1 MDTKNITR
9 SADGIRLS
17 VIIPTYNCWEFLS
30 ECLQSILQQLPS
42 DCELIIADDGSDDRT
57 AELLAGYE
65 GAHENLHIVY
75 REHEGASAARNA
87 GLDAAAGEFVAFID
101 CDDCMRDG
109 FLRDSLPLL
118 DAGTDLYI
126 FGIERFPLSGVR
138 ELWTVHDKIY
148 PDASA
153 FADEYVRVRQ
163 LLVYSNCNKFY
174 RRSVIEE
181 HRLRFDESM
190 DFGEDR
196 MFNYRY
202 LSNCCGRI
210 VTSSLIMLHYIQRN
224 ADSMSSKHI
233 PGYFPCVRNLHEAK
247 MYCFLSL
254 SKRTTEEEKR
264 DFIAYDISREVE
276 KTLARFEQH
285 PEEKAENLPEINRL
299 VFGEGDEDDTP
310 LDILLVLGSSLCE
323 YKIRRA
329 FEIGQHHPD
338 VLYIVSGGNP
348 SAYGDMTEAEYMAG
362 WLAKQGVKSKNIFL
376 ENRANFTKQNLEF
389 SAEIIRV
396 LRLETG
402 KPLSKIGILSGGFHI
417 PRTKLLAAQIPAL
430 VGEDLRWLAAYGP
443 HTHPDCWFDDPTGR
457 DIILRELRKTVMLR
471 GNICL
476 ERKPQKIE
484 QKSIL

>member
-1 MDTKNITR
+1 MSMDTKNITH
-9 SADGIRLS
+9 ATDGIRLS
-17 VIIPTYNCWEFLS
+17 VIIPTYNCREYLS
-30 ECLQSILQQLPS
+30 ECLQSILRQLPP
-42 DCELIIADDGSDDRT
+42 DCELIIADDGSDDET
-57 AELLAGYE
+57 VKLLAGYE
-65 GAHENLHIVY
+65 HVQENVHVIY
-75 REHEGASAARNA
+75 REHKGASAARNA

-101 CDDCMRDG
+101 CDDCMRSG

-118 DAGTDLYI
+118 DAGTNLYI

-138 ELWTVHDKIY
+138 ELWTVCDRVY

-153 FADEYVRVRQ
+153 FADEYVRIRQ

-285 PEEKAENLPEINRL
+285 PEEKTENLPEINRL
-299 VFGEGDEDDTP
+299 VFGGSDDDDAP
-310 LDILLVLGSSLCE
+310 LDILLILGSSRCE
-323 YKIRRA
+323 YKIRHA
-329 FEIGQHHPD
+329 FKIGRHYPGI
-338 VLYIVSGGNP
+338 LYIVSGGNP
-348 SAYGDMTEAEYMAG
+348 SAYGDMTEAEYMAR
-362 WLAKQGVKSKNIFL
+362 WLTEHGVKSTDIIL

-389 SAEIIRV
+389 SAEIIRT
-396 LRLETG
+396 LRSETG
-402 KPLSKIGILSGGFHI
+402 KSFSRIGILTGGFHI
-417 PRTKLLAAQIPAL
+417 PRTRLLAAQIPAL
-430 VGEDLRWLAAYGP
+430 EEEDLRWLAAYGP
-443 HTHPDCWFDDPTGR
+443 HTHPEHWFEDSVGR

-471 GNICL
+471 GKDPLSNAT
-476 ERKPQKIE
+476 
-484 QKSIL
+484 

>member
-30 ECLQSILQQLPS
+30 ECLQSILRQLPS

-174 RRSVIEE
+174 RRSVIEA

-196 MFNYRY
+196 MFNFRY
-202 LSNCCGRI
+202 LSNCRGRI
-210 VTSSLIMLHYIQRN
+210 VTSSLIMLHYIQRSGG
-224 ADSMSSKHI
+224 SMSSKHI
-233 PGYFPCVRNLHEAK
+233 PRYFSCVRNLHEAK
-247 MYCFLSL
+247 MNCFLSL
-254 SKRTTEEEKR
+254 STGTTEEEKR
-264 DFIAYDISREVE
+264 DFIAYDVSREVE
-276 KTLARFEQH
+276 KALARFEQH

-299 VFGEGDEDDTP
+299 VFGESDDDDTP
-310 LDILLVLGSSLCE
+310 LDIFLVLGSSRCE

-329 FEIGQHHPD
+329 FEIGRHHPD

-348 SAYGDMTEAEYMAG
+348 SAYGDMTEAEYMAA
-362 WLAKQGVKSKNIFL
+362 WLAEHGVKSTDIIL

-389 SAEIIRV
+389 SAEIIRT
-396 LRLETG
+396 LRSETG
-402 KPLSKIGILSGGFHI
+402 KSLSRIGIMTGGFHI
-417 PRTKLLAAQIPAL
+417 PRTRLLAAQIPAL
-430 VGEDLRWLAAYGP
+430 EGEDLRWLAAYGP
-443 HTHPDCWFDDPTGR
+443 HTHPEHWFEDSAGR

-471 GNICL
+471 GEDPL
-476 ERKPQKIE
+476 
-484 QKSIL
+484 SHAT

>member
-1 MDTKNITR
+1 MSMDTKNITR

-181 HRLRFDESM
+181 HRLRFDEGM

-196 MFNYRY
+196 MFNFRY
-202 LSNCCGRI
+202 LSNCRGRI
-210 VTSSLIMLHYIQRN
+210 VTSSLIMLRYIQRST
-224 ADSMSSKHI
+224 DSMSSKHI
-233 PGYFPCVRNLHEAK
+233 PRYFSCVRNLHEAK
-247 MYCFLSL
+247 MDCFLSL
-254 SKRTTEEEKR
+254 STGTTEGEKR
-264 DFIAYDISREVE
+264 DFLAYDILREVE
-276 KTLARFEQH
+276 KTLARFEHH

-299 VFGEGDEDDTP
+299 VFGESDDDDAP
-310 LDILLVLGSSLCE
+310 PDILLVLGSSLCE

-329 FEIGQHHPD
+329 FEIGRHHPG
-338 VLYIVSGGNP
+338 VLYIVSGGNS
-348 SAYGDMTEAEYMAG
+348 SAYGDMTEAEYMAA
-362 WLAKQGVKSKNIFL
+362 WLAEHGVKSTDIIL

-389 SAEIIRV
+389 SAEIIRT

-402 KPLSKIGILSGGFHI
+402 KSLPGIGILTGGFHI
-417 PRTKLLAAQIPAL
+417 PRTRLLAAQIPSL
-430 VGEDLRWLAAYGP
+430 EGEDLRWLAAYGP
-443 HTHPDCWFDDPTGR
+443 HTHPEHWFEDSAGR

-471 GNICL
+471 GEDPL
-476 ERKPQKIE
+476 
-484 QKSIL
+484 SHAT